1 MCSTLIAAAFLV
13 SPAPIQ
19 AETEESEPEVR
30 TVADGMHDRVTF
42 DVNVSRVAAADE
54 DIIDVEA
61 IDSRELLVTG
71 LAHGRTSVF
80 VWLADGTTRS
90 IVYRIEPDLTL
101 LRAALADIDP
111 GIEVESA
118 PDRAVL
124 VLKGTVPNLFVRDAA
139 VRAAEAYLNADRS
152 DEPSPIIGTGQ
163 DGATAVAPGS
173 DGTGGPR
180 NGSVVD
186 LLRVASL
193 PAPLEGRIADAIE
206 PLSRGEVSVRRVQLG
221 IYPDDEADV
230 FVLEGS
236 VPDQVTLSRLLFV
249 ASRTIS
255 GGITGGTSE
264 VRVLADEG
272 GALVQVRN
280 LFGAGALGGGGAQ
293 QQGLQS
299 ANNDALGGGGGGGR
313 QGAFLAN
320 RIGAQVGRAKVVE
333 AADGRLL
340 SLVDVDYLPLVR
352 VDVRLYEV
360 NTTKLRTWRSQLTVI
375 GSDFDQGALLPAPAA
390 VGIQGDN
397 AASVGQDQ
405 LQGLLGFLDGG
416 LTSQAQLVSGGFAVD
431 ALFQLLVQ
439 EEVAR
444 SLSNPT
450 LTVLSGELAQFQ
462 VGGQV
467 PVPVALTVG
476 GGTDQIL
483 NAVQFRDFGIDLT
496 VRPLV
501 EEIDSDRIT
510 LDVVPRISLPDL
522 ALTAAIGDATGE
534 TSATTAFES
543 RATRTHTR
551 VFDGDA
557 LLIGG
562 LTTQQEEDI
571 QAKTPWLGNVPGLG
585 WLFRNEASETDIT
598 ELVIVVLPAVVRDAR
613 PEARLWAYPST
624 EEVLRSCFLEVRG
637 RVAELEQAPSDDESA
652 EDERT
657 TEEAARP
664 TEEGNSPDTEQPAAG
679 DSESR

>member
-1 MCSTLIAAAFLV
+1 
-13 SPAPIQ
+13 
-19 AETEESEPEVR
+19 
-30 TVADGMHDRVTF
+30 MHDRVLF
-42 DVNVSRVAAADE
+42 DADVSRFAVADP
-54 DIIDVEA
+54 DLVSVEP
-61 IDSRELLVTG
+61 IDSRELLVSG
-71 LAHGRTSVF
+71 LKHGRTSVF
-80 VWLADGTTRS
+80 VWLEDGNTRS
-90 IVYRIEPDLTL
+90 ITINVEPDLTL

-111 GIEVESA
+111 RIEVQSA

-124 VLKGTVPNLFVRDAA
+124 VLTGTVPDLFVRDAA
-139 VRAAEAYLNADRS
+139 VRAAESYLAARRS
-152 DEPSPIIGTGQ
+152 DDAPPLIAAE
-163 DGATAVAPGS
+163 DGSVSGAATVDTRRDGS
-173 DGTGGPR
+173 GGSR
-180 NGSVVD
+180 TGSVVD
-186 LLRVASL
+186 LLRVATL
-193 PAPLEGRIADAIE
+193 PARMEDRILEAIE
-206 PLSRGEVSVRRVQLG
+206 PLVGGEVTVRRVQLG
-221 IYPDDEADV
+221 IYPNDESDV
-230 FVLEGS
+230 FVLDGS
-236 VPDQVTLSRLLFV
+236 VPDQVTLSRMLFV
-249 ASRTIS
+249 ASRTI
-255 GGITGGTSE
+255 TGGGSVGRSE

-272 GALVQVRN
+272 GALTQVRN
-280 LFGAGALGGGGAQ
+280 LFGAGAGGGGGGGQ
-293 QQGLQS
+293 QQGLQGL
-299 ANNDALGGGGGGGR
+299 NNQALGGGGG
-313 QGAFLAN
+313 QQSAQLAN

-375 GSDFDQGALLPAPAA
+375 GSDFDQGALLPAGPA
-390 VGIQGDN
+390 VDIQGDN

-476 GGTDQIL
+476 GGTDQVL
-483 NAVQFRDFGIDLT
+483 NAVQFREFGIDLT

-501 EEIDSDRIT
+501 EEVDSDRIT

-522 ALTAAIGDATGE
+522 ALTAAIGAATGE
-534 TSATTAFES
+534 TTATTAFES
-543 RATRTHTR
+543 RQTRTHTR

-562 LTTQQEEDI
+562 LTTQQEEDA
-571 QAKTPWLGNVPGLG
+571 QSKTPWLGDVPGLG
-585 WLFRNEASETDIT
+585 WLFRNDASETDTT
-598 ELVIVVLPAVVRDAR
+598 ELVIVVLPAVVRESR
-613 PEARLWAYPST
+613 PEARLWAYPTAIEVLGSCFDEVMGRSIT
-624 EEVLRSCFLEVRG
+624 EE
-637 RVAELEQAPSDDESA
+637 
-652 EDERT
+652 T
-657 TEEAARP
+657 AA
-664 TEEGNSPDTEQPAAG
+664 DAAG
-679 DSESR
+679 ERSDPDEAVSAAAGSTGNDVGGSTSSGSF